1 MIEPIENYL
10 KFDPFWGDNY
20 KAINSEQ
27 YMYIWGGCIYDK
39 QKKIITKYV
48 NKKGTHVADV
58 YYRPSIFEG
67 WDCLE
72 VWVAD
77 KFMGYMSYNFTTFAA
92 VTSGSDYWLNGIKKS
107 MEIVMEQKAAQEKA
121 FAKAEQQKQEI
132 IKNKEKEMDSNFEI
146 IEGTDYHDRAAEFL
160 NNFIHGGH

>member
-1 MIEPIENYL
+1 MIEPISNYL
-10 KFDPFWGDNY
+10 KYDPFWGDNY
-20 KAINSEQ
+20 KAIDCDK
-27 YMYIWGGCIYDK
+27 YKYVWGGCIYDK
-39 QKKIITKYV
+39 EKKIITKYV

-77 KFMGYMSYNFTTFAA
+77 RFMGYMSYNFNTFAA
-92 VTSGSDYWLNGIKKS
+92 ITAGSDYWLNGIVKS
-107 MEIVMEQKAAQEKA
+107 MEIVKEQEEAI
-121 FAKAEQQKQEI
+121 AKAEQEKHEI
-132 IKNKEKEMDSNFEI
+132 IKNKEREMDSHFEI
-146 IEGTDYHDRAAEFL
+146 VEGYDYHDAAAEFL

>member
-20 KAINSEQ
+20 KAIDCDK
-27 YMYIWGGCIYDK
+27 YKYIWGGCIYDK
-39 QKKIITKYV
+39 EKKIITKYV

-58 YYRPSIFEG
+58 YYRPAIFEG

-77 KFMGYMSYNFTTFAA
+77 RFMGYMSYNFTTFAA
-92 VTSGSDYWLNGIKKS
+92 ITAGSDYWLNGIVKS
-107 MEIVMEQKAAQEKA
+107 MEIVKEQEEAI
-121 FAKAEQQKQEI
+121 AKAEQEKQEI
-132 IKNKEKEMDSNFEI
+132 VKNKEKEMDSHFEI
-146 IEGTDYHDRAAEFL
+146 VDGIQYSL
-160 NNFIHGGH
+160 FILK

>member
-20 KAINSEQ
+20 KAIDCDK
-27 YMYIWGGCIYDK
+27 YKYIWGGCIYDK
-39 QKKIITKYV
+39 EKEIITKYV

-77 KFMGYMSYNFTTFAA
+77 RFMGYMSYNFTTFAA
-92 VTSGSDYWLNGIKKS
+92 VTAGSDYWLNGIVKS
-107 MEIVMEQKAAQEKA
+107 MEIVREQEAAL
-121 FAKAEQQKQEI
+121 AKAEQEKQEAR
-132 IKNKEKEMDSNFEI
+132 KNKEKEMDSNFKI
-146 IEGTDYHDRAAEFL
+146 VEGYDYHDAAAAFL

>member
-20 KAINSEQ
+20 KAIDCDK
-27 YMYIWGGCIYDK
+27 YKYIWGGCISDK
-39 QKKIITKYV
+39 EKRIITKYV

-58 YYRPSIFEG
+58 YYRPAVFEG

-72 VWVAD
+72 VWIENR
-77 KFMGYMSYNFTTFAA
+77 FMGYMSYNFTTFAA
-92 VTSGSDYWLNGIKKS
+92 VTAGSDYWLNGIKKS

-121 FAKAEQQKQEI
+121 FAAEQEI
-132 IKNKEKEMDSNFEI
+132 IKNKEKEMDSHFEI
-146 IEGTDYHDRAAEFL
+146 VEGYDYHEAAAEFL

>member
-20 KAINSEQ
+20 KAINNEQ

-39 QKKIITKYV
+39 EKKIITKYV

-58 YYRPSIFEG
+58 YYRPAVFEG

-72 VWVAD
+72 VWVENR
-77 KFMGYMSYNFTTFAA
+77 FMGYMSYNFTVFAA
-92 VTSGSDYWLNGIKKS
+92 ITAGSDYWLNGIKKS
-107 MEIVMEQKAAQEKA
+107 MEIVREQEEAI
-121 FAKAEQQKQEI
+121 AKAEQEKIEI
-132 IKNKEKEMDSNFEI
+132 IKNKEKEMDSHFEI
-146 IEGTDYHDRAAEFL
+146 VEGYDYHDAAAEFL